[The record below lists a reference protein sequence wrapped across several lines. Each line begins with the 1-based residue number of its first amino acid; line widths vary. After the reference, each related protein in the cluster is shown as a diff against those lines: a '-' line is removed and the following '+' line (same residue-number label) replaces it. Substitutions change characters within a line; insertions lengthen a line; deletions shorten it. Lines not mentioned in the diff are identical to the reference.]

1 MVKKFSWINFLDK
14 IKIPLLFVL
23 FIWGV
28 EIYEEVAGVY
38 LGRYGIYPRE
48 MGGLKGI
55 LFSPLLH
62 NDWNHIFSN
71 SAPLLVLGSVMM
83 VFYNRVAVV
92 SFVIIYLLSGF
103 SVWLF
108 ARPAYHIGASGVVY
122 GLISWMLW
130 TGLLR
135 RNVKSIVLALCTVV
149 MYAGYEQGL
158 LPNEKGVSW
167 ESHLSGAIIG
177 ILTAFLFKNTIE
189 IDEIKSDPWANEDT
203 TKVLYLQSDIF
214 DKTKAQRI
222 QEAIKAEKQ
231 RQHDLA
237 EIQRLR
243 NLMGGDMGQA

>member
-1 MVKKFSWINFLDK
+1 MAKKSGWIDLLDK

-62 NDWNHIFSN
+62 NDWEHLFSN
-71 SAPLLVLGSVMM
+71 SAPLLVIGSVMM
-83 VFYNRVAVV
+83 LFYKRVAVV

-108 ARPAYHIGASGVVY
+108 GRPAYHIGASGVVY

-135 RNVKSIVLALCTVV
+135 RNIKSIVLALCTVV

-158 LPNEKGVSW
+158 LPNEEGVSW
-167 ESHLSGAIIG
+167 ESHLSGAIVG
-177 ILTAFLFKNTIE
+177 VFTAFLFKNTIE
-189 IDEIKSDPWANEDT
+189 VDEVKANPWADEDN
-203 TKVLYLQSDIF
+203 TKVLFLPRDIF

-222 QEAIKAEKQ
+222 QEEIEAEEQ
-231 RQHDLA
+231 RLRDLA
-237 EIQRLR
+237 EIRRLR
-243 NLMGGDMGQA
+243 DLLGGNMGQA